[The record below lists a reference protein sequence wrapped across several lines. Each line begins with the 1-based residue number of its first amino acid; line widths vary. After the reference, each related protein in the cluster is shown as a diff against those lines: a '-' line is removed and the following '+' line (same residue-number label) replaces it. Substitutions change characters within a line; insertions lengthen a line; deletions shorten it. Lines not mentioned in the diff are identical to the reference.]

1 MKKLLLLLCLACL
14 LWGCSADIQPTQ
26 TTAVQPETT
35 VSTEP
40 TQTETIPETT
50 AATVPET
57 TATVPTTSETFAPS
71 TPQEVVGEPTYI
83 ANTNTKK
90 FHFPDC
96 SSVADIYEENKQP
109 FYGSRDQLLEAGFD
123 PCGRCHP

>member
-1 MKKLLLLLCLACL
+1 MKRLFCLMLVLCLLLA
-14 LWGCSADIQPTQ
+14 GCGKS
-26 TTAVQPETT
+26 ETT
-35 VSTEP
+35 VPE
-40 TQTETIPETT
+40 ETIPETT

-90 FHFPDC
+90 F
-96 SSVADIYEENKQP
+96 
-109 FYGSRDQLLEAGFD
+109 
-123 PCGRCHP
+123 